1 MIYEKVERTGMR
13 MGIIRGQRQRLVI
26 RVPIDRGTLLTLD
39 AYVLYVSSF
48 VDKHRIFRPNYT
60 FHLSS
65 YEQHANARS

>member
-48 VDKHRIFRPNYT
+48 VDKVGF
-60 FHLSS
+60 
-65 YEQHANARS
+65 